1 MYSIKT
7 PPVILTDCFLHFVDV
22 NTDMQYNSAW
32 AGSFWVKECVTLY
45 FWVRV
50 CVSPAEAEASSS
62 NTHNT
67 EKIKIEDGG
76 RQTERKIAFDNIDA
90 IIDQKSNQPKLG
102 KVDIVYSLLQVSFLW
117 CTKTD

>member
-1 MYSIKT
+1 
-7 PPVILTDCFLHFVDV
+7 
-22 NTDMQYNSAW
+22 
-32 AGSFWVKECVTLY
+32 
-45 FWVRV
+45 
-50 CVSPAEAEASSS
+50 VSPAAAEASSS
-62 NTHNT
+62 NTNT

-102 KVDIVYSLLQVSFLW
+102 KVDLVYSLLQVSFLW